1 MTANTTNG
9 LPYPIGSDAVGDLD
23 TIVQALAEALDTKLL
38 AAWTT
43 WTPTLIGATT
53 NPNLGATGGVTG
65 RYLQRGHTVDF
76 QVKFKWGGAGVNVG
90 NGNWSFALPVNAAD
104 FERSAFV
111 GIMQG
116 PNRQFVARAS
126 AAGIVVP
133 YKVNGTSIYGSTEAT
148 ADAAGTAGCVLAFNG
163 TYQV

>member
-9 LPYPIGSDAVGDLD
+9 LPYPTGTDAVGNLD
-23 TIVQALAEALDTKLL
+23 TIIQSLAEAIDAKVL
-38 AAWTT
+38 AAWST

-76 QVKFKWGGAGVNVG
+76 QVKFKWLGAGANVG
-90 NGNWSFALPVNAAD
+90 NGNWSFVLPVAPAD
-104 FERSAFV
+104 AERSAFV
-111 GIMQG
+111 GIMQA
-116 PNRQFVARAS
+116 PNRQFVARAT
-126 AAGIVVP
+126 AGTSVAP

-148 ADAAGTAGCVLAFNG
+148 ADAVGAGTILSFNG

>member
-1 MTANTTNG
+1 MTALTTNG
-9 LPYPIGSDAVGDLD
+9 LTYPTGTDPVGDLD
-23 TIVQALAEALDTKLL
+23 TIIQTLAEAIDLKVL
-38 AAWTT
+38 AAWST

-76 QVKFKWGGAGVNVG
+76 QVKFKWAGAGANVG

-104 FERSAFV
+104 FERTAFP

-116 PNRQFVARAS
+116 PNRQFMARAS
-126 AAGIVVP
+126 AAGLAVP

-148 ADAAGTAGCVLAFNG
+148 ADAVAAGTILCFNG